1 MYRLT
6 LTAAAKKDLR
16 TLDKRYRS
24 AVDKALTR
32 LQFQPRVGEPL
43 KGDLKGYWKLRFS
56 RYRIIYQLQDLILLI
71 TVFEIRHRRD
81 VYR

>member
-16 TLDKRYRS
+16 TLDKKYRS
-24 AVDKALTR
+24 AVDKALNR
-32 LQFQPRVGEPL
+32 LQSNPRIGEQL

-56 RYRIIYQLQDLILLI
+56 RYRIIYQIQDLILLVI
-71 TVFEIRHRRD
+71 VMEIRHRRD